1 MLLRLSS
8 AACCSVL
15 LAVTLTAQTSS
26 QPPPQPDPR
35 IFLEHVNAEM
45 LRLGNAASRAGW
57 TQSTYITV
65 DTERMAADANETL
78 VNAVTDFAKQA
89 AKFGDAK
96 ASPAERRQLDL
107 LRTSLTVAAPADPKE
122 AEEVARVLAG
132 MEATYGR
139 GKYCPSGVQGEECL
153 DIEEITEIL
162 AENRDPKRLQ

>member
-78 VNAVTDFAKQA
+78 VNGEALAAPRPLREGDVLAVGRQAKGIT
-89 AKFGDAK
+89 KL
-96 ASPAERRQLDL
+96 P
-107 LRTSLTVAAPADPKE
+107 LTVRAA
-122 AEEVARVLAG
+122 
-132 MEATYGR
+132 
-139 GKYCPSGVQGEECL
+139 
-153 DIEEITEIL
+153 
-162 AENRDPKRLQ
+162 